1 MKQVVCYIVSFFLL
15 MTYARGQRPGLWHG
29 KRRVLRYHPEGTD
42 FVIVNGSRR
51 FNRALYGTNTA
62 FRVEAG
68 DLPEFA
74 MYMPGM
80 GGTFRLGLL
89 RGEKSRWLIN
99 ADSIRARY
107 RPGSMIYEI
116 KDSLLGTGKL
126 FVTVL
131 ALADGEGFVLKVKT
145 ADVDPRVRLV
155 CAYGGA
161 TGKKFSRDGD
171 IGADPESSFYL
182 DPEYCKD
189 DHFVIEG
196 NRFLLKYGAGKE
208 INGVFPVGTKL
219 KVVDAGKQDLPESF
233 LGGEVGATPAL
244 GAELAMGE
252 DLYFLVK
259 GGGKGV
265 GGADNIEKGGD
276 GAVPDYTALA
286 VEFEKAEAA
295 RKKLTE
301 RVIVHTPDPF
311 INTLGGALGIAADG
325 IWEDP
330 SYLHGAVAWRQRLPA
345 WRGPYVADPLGW
357 HDRARKHFSSYALS
371 QVTTPA
377 DGPVVA
383 DTALHLAR
391 QLEKMGTSLF
401 SSGYI
406 CRSPG
411 GDIRPH
417 HYDMNLVFIDQLLD
431 HFCWTGDTAYVREMW
446 PVIKRHLA
454 WEKRNFDSD
463 NDGLYDAYCC
473 IWASDALEYS
483 GGGVTHSSAYNYR
496 ANLMAS
502 ELAALIGEDGRPYRE
517 EASKILKAIN
527 ARLWMPG
534 KGSYAEYIDWGTG
547 LLHPSAG
554 LWTIYHAIDSRVCDA
569 FQAWQ
574 SLYYIDTDIPHIP
587 IRAAGLEDTTLF
599 TLSTTNWQPYTWSI
613 NNVVLAESLHTA
625 LAYWQGGRADAAWP
639 LWKGAL
645 VESMYLGA
653 SPGNFQQLSF
663 YDAMRGEL
671 YRDFGD
677 PIGMAARS
685 LVEGLFGIRPDALHD
700 TLTIQP
706 GWPLQWGAAS
716 LHVPDIDVDYKRVD
730 RSDTYKIVSRF
741 GKPMNLVLRLR
752 ARSPL
757 VKGIT
762 VNGQRV
768 VWHSDDGAI
777 GTAMLEVVAP
787 ASVTGK
793 YEIVVRWGDDAAVKE
808 LKDTMRAVPASRVGF
823 VRCKQGSFAWWKPVF
838 FSGKDGVSF
847 GGSVQGVGG
856 SGLRETDRVKGGR
869 YDTINLTSYFNDV
882 VTNIFK
888 NQYRSPRPASP
899 TLQLPVQ
906 GIGNWCYPLV
916 TANIDDA
923 GLRRIAGGNGIGEG
937 TMRGEMML
945 PSGVP
950 LATPS
955 GEAARNVVFTSRWD
969 NYPDSVVVPV
979 SGNAAHAWFLLAGS
993 TNPMQSHITNGVIVV
1008 RYKDGTEDKL
1018 ELVNPTNWWPIEQD
1032 YYEDGF
1038 AFRTGAPR
1046 PMRVLLKTGVV
1057 MNGGD
1062 NVGMKDGVRRAEWST
1077 IKGFSN
1083 TAIDGGAATV
1093 LDMALDKGKELDRVV
1108 LRTTASDVVVGLMS
1122 MTLLREIEK

>member
-1 MKQVVCYIVSFFLL
+1 MKRIAFYIVWFLL
-15 MTYARGQRPGLWHG
+15 TICARAQQPVLWHG
-29 KRRVLRYHPEGTD
+29 KQRVLRYHPEGSD
-42 FVIVNGSRR
+42 FVIVNGNRR

-68 DLPEFA
+68 DLQEFA

-80 GGTFRLGLL
+80 GGTFRLGILS
-89 RGEKSRWLIN
+89 GEKSKWLIH
-99 ADSIRARY
+99 ADSITARY
-107 RPGSMIYEI
+107 RPGSMIYEL
-116 KDSLLGTGKL
+116 KDDLLGEGKV

-131 ALADGEGFVLKVKT
+131 ALADGEGFVLKVR
-145 ADVDPRVRLV
+145 ALNVDPKVHLV
-155 CAYGGA
+155 CAYGGV

-182 DPEYCKD
+182 DPEYCKG
-189 DHFVIEG
+189 DHFEIEG
-196 NRFLLKYGAGKE
+196 NRFLLNYGNGKI
-208 INGVFPVGTKL
+208 INGVFPVGVRL
-219 KVVDAGKQDLPESF
+219 RVVDAGKQDSPGEFLNSVES
-233 LGGEVGATPAL
+233 ESPAL
-244 GAELAMGE
+244 GAELALGNGE
-252 DLYFLVK
+252 WYFMVRGVAAA
-259 GGGKGV
+259 GGGGNDVGRGVDPVAAMV
-265 GGADNIEKGGD
+265 GGGN
-276 GAVPDYTALA
+276 
-286 VEFEKAEAA
+286 VEYASLPMMFEKAEAA
-295 RKKLTE
+295 RKKLAE

-377 DGPVVA
+377 DGPVIA

-406 CRSPG
+406 CRNPG
-411 GDIRPH
+411 GEIRPH

-454 WEKRNFDSD
+454 WEKRNFDTD

-502 ELAALIGEDGRPYRE
+502 ELAVLIGEDGRPYRE
-517 EASKILKAIN
+517 EANKILKAIN
-527 ARLWMPG
+527 SRLWMPG
-534 KGSYAEYIDWGTG
+534 KGSYAEYADRGTG

-587 IRAAGLEDTTLF
+587 VRAAGLEDTTLF

-613 NNVVLAESLHTA
+613 NNVVFAESLHTA
-625 LAYWQGGRADAAWP
+625 LAYWQGGRADMAWP

-700 TLTIQP
+700 TLRVQP
-706 GWPLQWGAAS
+706 GWPLEWGEAS
-716 LHVPDIDVDYKRVD
+716 LHVPDIKIDFSRVGETD
-730 RSDTYKIVSRF
+730 RYTIVSGFR
-741 GKPMNLVLRLR
+741 KPMNLVLRLR
-752 ARSPL
+752 ARAG

-768 VWHSDDGAI
+768 AWRSDDGAI
-777 GTAMLEVVAP
+777 GGAMLEVVAP
-787 ASVTGK
+787 AVSSGK
-793 YEIVVRWGDDAAVKE
+793 YVLVVRWGDGGVVQE
-808 LKDTMRAVPASRVGF
+808 MKDTMQAVAESRVGF
-823 VRCKQGSFAWWKPVF
+823 VRCRQGEFKWWKPVF
-838 FSGKDGVSF
+838 FGVKDGLRRQAGAGLVT
-847 GGSVQGVGG
+847 GG
-856 SGLRETDRVKGGR
+856 K
-869 YDTINLTSYFNDV
+869 YDTIGLTAYFNDV

-888 NQYRSPRPASP
+888 NEYRSPRPASP

-923 GLRRIAGGNGIGEG
+923 GLRIVAGGKGSGKGVMSGGGGEVV
-937 TMRGEMML
+937 L

-955 GEAARNVVFTSRWD
+955 GKAARNVVFTSRWD
-969 NYPDSVVVPV
+969 NYPDSLVVPV
-979 SGNAAHAWFLLAGS
+979 SGRAAHAWFLLAGS
-993 TNPMQSHITNGVIVV
+993 TNPMQSHVRNGVVVV
-1008 RYKDGTEDKL
+1008 RYKDGTADELD
-1018 ELVNPTNWWPIEQD
+1018 LVNPTNWWPIEQD

-1038 AFRTGAPR
+1038 AFTTGAPR
-1046 PMRVLLKTGVV
+1046 PLRLLLKTGE
-1057 MNGGD
+1057 
-1062 NVGMKDGVRRAEWST
+1062 VRDKKSDWTT

-1093 LDMALDKGKELDRVV
+1093 LDMVLDRGKELDRVV

-1122 MTLLREIEK
+1122 LTLLRN